1 MPCSFAASHTHIASW
16 KKKEMRSK
24 MRNVVKWR
32 EEANNLGDEIE
43 EYAESYACKKCDE
56 FPKRLKQLE
65 ANL

>member
-1 MPCSFAASHTHIASW
+1 
-16 KKKEMRSK
+16 